1 MLVSKINLIVGFVA
15 NYLCLVL
22 LGYLGGFLHSKAL
35 IFGPIAVLRKF
46 ILEEKKYSA
55 VQNTI
60 DITRWYPLA
69 WPVNNACSDPGRKY
83 EFYSITQA

>member
-35 IFGPIAVLRKF
+35 IVWPYFSAQEIYSRRKN
-46 ILEEKKYSA
+46 YSP
-55 VQNTI
+55 VQNTV
-60 DITRWYPLA
+60 DITRWYPFA
-69 WPVNNACSDPGRKY
+69 WPVDNACSDSGHKY
-83 EFYSITQA
+83 

>member
-35 IFGPIAVLRKF
+35 IVWPYF
-46 ILEEKKYSA
+46 SA
-55 VQNTI
+55 
-60 DITRWYPLA
+60 
-69 WPVNNACSDPGRKY
+69 
-83 EFYSITQA
+83 